1 MSMDMEAKDQ
11 ALAEE
16 AAKEI
21 AEHHEKLALAWQWIA
36 KQGAGQFALKDL
48 SERCNTRNSSI
59 RNIQHPDPNSVLV
72 EEGKRAVWNYIMTYV
87 RHDNER
93 RK

>member
-1 MSMDMEAKDQ
+1 MNMEMNPEDQ
-11 ALAEE
+11 AIAEA
-16 AAKEI
+16 AAKEVS
-21 AEHHEKLALAWQWIA
+21 EHHEKLSLAWKEVA
-36 KQGAGQFALKDL
+36 KTGAGKFCLKDL
-48 SERCNTRNSSI
+48 SERCNAKNSSI

-72 EEGKRAVWNYIMTYV
+72 EEGKRAVFNYILSYL